1 MDKIC
6 TGSHFYTS
14 ADAYSGHG
22 DIHGYKL
29 WYVVRHYTINP
40 KLYKKFGV
48 LPENT
53 KLLSMDILCG
63 CYCSNDSRLLTCLM
77 PESVY
82 FVETLKK
89 LQING
94 FRLQREGIEIHF
106 VFMLVSDVVME
117 VDLDFVNDPNNVKL
131 QLSLVLEIA

>member
-1 MDKIC
+1 
-6 TGSHFYTS
+6 
-14 ADAYSGHG
+14 
-22 DIHGYKL
+22 
-29 WYVVRHYTINP
+29 
-40 KLYKKFGV
+40 
-48 LPENT
+48 
-53 KLLSMDILCG
+53 
-63 CYCSNDSRLLTCLM
+63 M